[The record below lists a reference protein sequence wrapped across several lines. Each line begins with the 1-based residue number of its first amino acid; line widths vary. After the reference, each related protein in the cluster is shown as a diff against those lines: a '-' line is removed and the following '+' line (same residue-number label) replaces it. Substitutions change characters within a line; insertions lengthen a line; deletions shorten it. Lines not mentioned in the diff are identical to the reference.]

1 MTREEILNLDK
12 LSEGEQVEWLLKNH
26 IIKNRVVKYSWG
38 TTDVYESLADCAFRL
53 RDEVFRKVPNVFM
66 KMRIIFN
73 TVNKNPLIDD
83 WNFWFAYNAAPIHFI
98 QAALL
103 AKGEGKE

>member
-53 RDEVFRKVPNVFM
+53 RGEVLENIPNGYGVWVERLLYVMDNVAF
-66 KMRIIFN
+66 
-73 TVNKNPLIDD
+73 ID
-83 WNFWFAYNAAPIHFI
+83 AYRARPIHWI
-98 QAALL
+98 MAALL
-103 AKGEGKE
+103 AKGEGE